1 MLAQNEFYFL
11 LRNTAV
17 WWSPIVA
24 GFIGAF
30 GVHLLTQSREREKWI
45 LDSKKAE
52 YRELLSAL
60 SQAHMNTRSVSP
72 GFAAKDD
79 QQQYF
84 TIAPI
89 QDNSVRIFSDR
100 IFITRDIPLLDLQKA
115 WRKAM
120 DDYSNTMAWSISTS
134 FSPAHIFD
142 EEYYK
147 IMNEIVAAAN
157 RAVPK
162 TAWQRLMVWKD

>member
-1 MLAQNEFYFL
+1 MLETKDFWPIV
-11 LRNTAV
+11 RTTAV

-60 SQAHMNTRSVSP
+60 SQAYMSTNSVPP
-72 GFAAKDD
+72 GFANKEDK
-79 QQQYF
+79 QRYSE
-84 TIAPI
+84 IAPI

-100 IFITRDIPLLDLQKA
+100 IFITKDLLLLDLQKS
-115 WRKAM
+115 WHKAM
-120 DDYSNTMAWSISTS
+120 EDYSYAEPLTLGTS
-134 FSPAHIFD
+134 SNPATVFD
-142 EEYYK
+142 TEYDRIK
-147 IMNEIVAAAN
+147 DEIVSVAN
-157 RAVPK
+157 QSVPK
-162 TAWQRLMVWKD
+162 TARQRLMFWKE